1 MLVFNVRPITIAD
14 EQGERTRAQLEMLLD
29 DELAPMAA
37 IDLSSATQ
45 PDATTS
51 RAWVR
56 PIVAAIQ
63 QAIADGVLP
72 AIDGAA

>member
-45 PDATTS
+45 PDAATS

-63 QAIADGVLP
+63 QAIADGALVLP
-72 AIDGAA
+72 DGAA

>member
-1 MLVFNVRPITIAD
+1 MLVFNVRPITISD
-14 EQGERTRAQLEMLLD
+14 EQGERTRAQLEMLVD

-45 PDATTS
+45 PDAATS
-51 RAWVR
+51 RAWAR

-63 QAIADGVLP
+63 QAITDGVLVLP
-72 AIDGAA
+72 DGAA